1 MHDLGWVLLA
11 VVVYVAGL
19 KWLASSKPTYQTPE
33 WPQPRPMLP
42 RHREYEE
49 RWATYLKE
57 LQAQNPDNRPGY
69 NPPEL
74 AMSMFASKADYDAAM
89 ALRQSKQVH

>member
-33 WPQPRPMLP
+33 FTRRPVLP
-42 RHREYEE
+42 RHAEYEQ
-49 RWATYLKE
+49 RWAEYLKE
-57 LQAQNPDNRPGY
+57 LQAQNPDS
-69 NPPEL
+69 PEPTL
-74 AMSMFASKADYDAAM
+74 TMSMFASMEDYDAAM